1 VTGDRKEPYAP
12 FEKLEVFRRAY
23 RVSLK
28 IHKTSKKFP
37 KDEQFFLADQ
47 LRRASKSVCANIVE
61 GVAKQFHSKPEFK
74 RFLLIA
80 IGSSDE
86 ARMWVR
92 YAYDLGYI
100 EQSTWQEWRDEYQ
113 TISRMLH
120 GLYKAQGKT

>member
-1 VTGDRKEPYAP
+1 MADKEDKFVT
-12 FEKLEVFRRAY
+12 FEKLDVFQRAY
-23 RVSLK
+23 RISLV
-28 IHKTSKKFP
+28 IHKASKKFP

-86 ARMWVR
+86 TRMWVR
-92 YAYDLGYI
+92 YSYDLGYI
-100 EQSTWQEWRDEYQ
+100 NKETWQDWSTEYR
-113 TISRMLH
+113 TISKMLH
-120 GLYKAQGKT
+120 GLYKAQNK